1 MISRVVLVD
10 TRDLEPPPIVVT
22 LSLDGSEALTFD
34 PEGPSG
40 WAAYHSPAT
49 RRSGFAVQLRFGP
62 VDAEPTSPLQIYEL
76 HLATHR
82 DRTSWN
88 SPLLR
93 TLPFGRMVA
102 AINRDSV
109 RDRLRP
115 LLMPANTIE
124 THGFSPR
131 IAWTLPPDPPPTM
144 SAPDLKLDVPEDR
157 RKPDEFYARFADTY
171 LAQATI
177 SNRPAHDLAEANDV
191 PKSTA
196 HRWLKEARSR
206 GLLRLPN
213 QQLDHDPFSHEP
225 FSNRARGDR

>member
-1 MISRVVLVD
+1 M
-10 TRDLEPPPIVVT
+10 VT

-34 PEGPSG
+34 PQGPSG

-49 RRSGFAVQLRFGP
+49 HRSGFAVQLRFGP
-62 VDAEPTSPLQIYEL
+62 VDVEPTSPLQIYEL

-109 RDRLRP
+109 RDQLRP

-131 IAWTLPPDPPPTM
+131 TAWTLPPASPPTM
-144 SAPDLKLDVPEDR
+144 PAPELKLEVPEDR
-157 RKPDEFYARFADTY
+157 RKPDEFYARVADAY

-213 QQLDHDPFSHEP
+213 QQLDHEP
-225 FSNRARGDR
+225 FSQELVRNYARGDR